1 MKKFYCIALLAAA
14 MFTACDKTPSGT
26 DSVPG
31 AITISPLVTRVSD
44 MNFDDGDRIGLTIV
58 KEGGEIYANNYP
70 MTYSGN
76 VFSGNLMWYADNQV
90 KSSMYAY
97 YPYSEAGQPTSFTV
111 QSDQSEGTSSSDLV
125 IGVNTDVTPTSSTI
139 GMTFRHM
146 LTKIVVEVANNTTGS
161 QIASVVLQGSKTTA
175 DVNVAES
182 TVEVSASSETG
193 DVTAWAVADNERYN
207 AIIVPQEVA
216 LTLKVTMDNGDEYTS
231 GLASTS
237 YVQGGQYTA
246 TVRLSEESGLEVKV
260 AGDIEGWE
268 DEGEIG
274 PADPGT
280 ETGTIEYQGVTYRT
294 VTLSNGST
302 WMIDPMRY
310 VPEGYTPSDDPTAEA
325 HIWYP
330 YKNDGTGAAVAATDE
345 ETIAAKGYLYDMY
358 AALGVTSEELTAET
372 AASFEGAQGICPDGW
387 HIPTWQEFFDLCGY
401 SNRTATVSSPQ
412 TNPDALFY
420 DATLNGGSI
429 IEFNAAGWNFVC
441 SGTRMKSGFSATAK
455 YQNMWVAEGILEG
468 YVGEPSLNYFMTSTF
483 YQAGS
488 SNLQFMAASTTF
500 NATYPGRLTMMF
512 SHCECGMQLRCV
524 KDAVTE

>member
-1 MKKFYCIALLAAA
+1 M
-14 MFTACDKTPSGT
+14 
-26 DSVPG
+26 
-31 AITISPLVTRVSD
+31 ISPLVTRVSD
-44 MNFDDGDRIGLTIV
+44 LNFDDGDRIGLTIV
-58 KEGGEIYANNYP
+58 KEGGETFVSNAL
-70 MTYSGN
+70 MTYGNN
-76 VFSGNLMWYADNQV
+76 VFTGNLTWYPESVTSDL
-90 KSSMYAY
+90 SAY
-97 YPYSEAGQPTSFTV
+97 YPYDDAGVPTTFSVET
-111 QSDQSEGTSSSDLV
+111 DQSSGTSSSDLV
-125 IGVNTDVTPTSSTI
+125 IGVETGVSPSSSAI
-139 GMTFRHM
+139 GMTFRHK
-146 LTKIVVEVANNTTGS
+146 LTKIVVAVTNTTGS
-161 QIASVVLQGSKTTA
+161 AISSVVLQGSIPTA
-175 DVNVAES
+175 DVNVPEATVTVSS
-182 TVEVSASSETG
+182 TATAA
-193 DVTAWAVADNERYN
+193 DITAYAVTADQRYT
-207 AIIVPQEVA
+207 AIIVPQTVS
-216 LTLKVTMDNGDEYTS
+216 LTLKVTTADSKE
-231 GLASTS
+231 
-237 YVQGGQYTA
+237 YVQTLSQTEYISGGQYTVNA
-246 TVRLSEESGLEVKV
+246 SVSSESGLSISVS
-260 AGDIEGWE
+260 GDLEGWT
-268 DEGEIG
+268 DEGEVG
-274 PADPGT
+274 PAEDPGDN
-280 ETGTIEYQGVTYRT
+280 TGEIEYQGVTYKT
-294 VTLSNGST
+294 VTLDNGST
-302 WMIDPMRY
+302 WMAEPLRY
-310 VPEGYTPSDDPTAEA
+310 VPEGYTPSTDPTADS

-330 YKNDGTGAAVAATDE
+330 YKNDGSGAAVAATDE